1 MFGPLYN
8 TQMTIVCIYTIDGV
22 MPDITPAR
30 EPRLLALDQ
39 LLSRRSVGP
48 LQEPAPEGADL
59 DLILDAG
66 LRAPDHGRLR
76 PWRFVVIRGEARL
89 AYGEKLVEAVALRD
103 PANAATLAERY
114 RAWVRRTPML
124 IAVGAVVKPGNIP
137 EIEQLLAAG
146 AAAMNML
153 NALHML
159 GYGGM
164 WVTGPNAYDPNVNTL
179 LGFEAPS
186 RLVGFLTVGT
196 PAPSTSP
203 VPARPDRAAHVSEW
217 KAEQSSAS

>member
-1 MFGPLYN
+1 
-8 TQMTIVCIYTIDGV
+8 
-22 MPDITPAR
+22 MPDITHAR

-39 LLSRRSVGP
+39 LLARRSVGP
-48 LQEPAPEGADL
+48 LQEPAPQGADL
-59 DLILDAG
+59 DLILNAG
-66 LRAPDHGRLR
+66 LRAPDHGRLK
-76 PWRFVVIRGEARL
+76 PWRFVVIRGDAML
-89 AYGEKLVEAVALRD
+89 AYGEKLAEAAAVRD
-103 PANAATLAERY
+103 PVNAPALAERY

-124 IAVGAVVKPGNIP
+124 IAVGAVIKPGNIP

-164 WVTGPNAYDPNVNTL
+164 WVTGPNAYDPNVNRL

-186 RLVGFLTVGT
+186 RLVGFLTAGT
-196 PAPSTSP
+196 PAPSTAP
-203 VPARPDRAAHVSEW
+203 APARPDRAAHVAEW
-217 KAEQSSAS
+217 MP

>member
-1 MFGPLYN
+1 
-8 TQMTIVCIYTIDGV
+8 
-22 MPDITPAR
+22 MPDITHAR
-30 EPRLLALDQ
+30 EPRLLAFDQ
-39 LLSRRSVGP
+39 LLARRSVGP
-48 LQEPAPEGADL
+48 LQEPAPQGADL

-66 LRAPDHGRLR
+66 LRAPDHGRLK
-76 PWRFVVIRGEARL
+76 PWRFVVIRGDAML
-89 AYGEKLVEAVALRD
+89 AYGERLADAAAVRD
-103 PANAATLAERY
+103 PVNASALAERY

-124 IAVGAVVKPGNIP
+124 IAVGAIIKPGNIP

-164 WVTGPNAYDPNVNTL
+164 WVTGPNAYDPNVNRL

-186 RLVGFLTVGT
+186 RLVGFLTAGT
-196 PAPSTSP
+196 PAPSTAP

-217 KAEQSSAS
+217 KPA

>member
-1 MFGPLYN
+1 
-8 TQMTIVCIYTIDGV
+8 
-22 MPDITPAR
+22 MPDITHAR

-39 LLSRRSVGP
+39 LLSRRSVGL
-48 LQEPAPEGADL
+48 LQAPAPEGADL

-76 PWRFVVIRGEARL
+76 PWRFVIIRGNARL
-89 AYGEKLVEAVALRD
+89 AYGEKLVEAVAVRD

-124 IAVGAVVKPGNIP
+124 IAVGAIVKPGNIP

-164 WVTGPNAYDPNVNTL
+164 WVTGPSTYDPTVNAL
-179 LGFEAPS
+179 LGFEAPA
-186 RLVGFLTVGT
+186 RLVGFLTAGT
-196 PAPSTSP
+196 PVPSTAP
-203 VPARPDRAAHVSEW
+203 GPARPDRAAHVTEW
-217 KAEQSSAS
+217 TPG

>member
-1 MFGPLYN
+1 
-8 TQMTIVCIYTIDGV
+8 
-22 MPDITPAR
+22 MPDITHAR

-39 LLSRRSVGP
+39 LLSRRSVGL

-66 LRAPDHGRLR
+66 LRAPDHGRLK
-76 PWRFVVIRGEARL
+76 PWRFVVIRGDARL
-89 AYGEKLVEAVALRD
+89 AYAEKLAEAAMVRD

-164 WVTGPNAYDPNVNTL
+164 WVTGPNVYDANVNRL

-186 RLVGFLTVGT
+186 RLVGHLTVGT
-196 PAPSTSP
+196 PTPSTAP

-217 KAEQSSAS
+217 TPG

>member
-1 MFGPLYN
+1 
-8 TQMTIVCIYTIDGV
+8 
-22 MPDITPAR
+22 MPDITPVR
-30 EPRLLALDQ
+30 EPRRLALDP

-76 PWRFVVIRGEARL
+76 PWRFVVIRGDARL
-89 AYGEKLVEAVALRD
+89 AFAERLAEAAKERD
-103 PANAATLAERY
+103 PANAEALAERY

-124 IAVGAVVKPGNIP
+124 IAVGAIIKPGNIP

-153 NALHML
+153 NALHVL

-164 WVTGPNAYDPNVNTL
+164 WVTGPNTYDATVNRL

-186 RLVGFLTVGT
+186 RLVGFLTAGT
-196 PAPSTSP
+196 PAPSSAP
-203 VPARPDRAAHVSEW
+203 LPARPDRSVHAAEW
-217 KAEQSSAS
+217 KP

>member
-1 MFGPLYN
+1 
-8 TQMTIVCIYTIDGV
+8 
-22 MPDITPAR
+22 MPDITLAR

-48 LQEPAPEGADL
+48 LQEPAPAGADL
-59 DLILDAG
+59 DLILDAA

-89 AYGEKLVEAVALRD
+89 AFGEKLGEAAAVRD
-103 PANAATLAERY
+103 PANASALAERY

-124 IAVGAVVKPGNIP
+124 IGVGAVVKPGNIP

-164 WVTGPNAYDPNVNTL
+164 WVTGPNTYDPAVNTL

-196 PAPSTSP
+196 PAPSTAP
-203 VPARPDRAAHVSEW
+203 IPARPERAAHVAEW
-217 KAEQSSAS
+217 APG

>member
-1 MFGPLYN
+1 
-8 TQMTIVCIYTIDGV
+8 
-22 MPDITPAR
+22 MPDVTHAH

-39 LLSRRSVGP
+39 LLSRRSVAL

-66 LRAPDHGRLR
+66 LRAPDHGRLK
-76 PWRFVVIRGEARL
+76 PWRFVIIRGDARL
-89 AYGEKLVEAVALRD
+89 AYADKLAEAATVRD
-103 PANAATLAERY
+103 PANAATLGERY
-114 RAWVRRTPML
+114 RAWIRRTPML
-124 IAVGAVVKPGNIP
+124 IAVGAIVKPGNIP

-164 WVTGPNAYDPNVNTL
+164 WVTGPNTYDPNINAML
-179 LGFEAPS
+179 RFEAPS
-186 RLVGFLTVGT
+186 RLIGFLTAGT
-196 PAPSTSP
+196 PAPSTAP
-203 VPARPDRAAHVSEW
+203 LPARPDRAAHVSEW
-217 KAEQSSAS
+217 APG

>member
-1 MFGPLYN
+1 
-8 TQMTIVCIYTIDGV
+8 
-22 MPDITPAR
+22 MPDISHAR
-30 EPRLLALDQ
+30 EPRLLALDP
-39 LLSRRSVGP
+39 LLARRSVGQ
-48 LQEPAPEGADL
+48 LQEPAPGGADL

-76 PWRFVVIRGEARL
+76 PWRFVVIRGDARL
-89 AYGEKLVEAVALRD
+89 AYAEKLAEAATVRD
-103 PANAATLAERY
+103 PANAATLGERY

-124 IAVGAVVKPGNIP
+124 IAVGVIVKPGNIP
-137 EIEQLLAAG
+137 EIEQLLSAG

-164 WVTGPNAYDPNVNTL
+164 WVTGPNTYDPNVNAL

-186 RLVGFLTVGT
+186 RLVGFLTAGT
-196 PAPSTSP
+196 PAPSTAP
-203 VPARPDRAAHVSEW
+203 APARPDRAAHVSEW
-217 KAEQSSAS
+217 TP

>member
-1 MFGPLYN
+1 MFRPLHN

-124 IAVGAVVKPGNIP
+124 IAVGAVVRPGNIP
-137 EIEQLLAAG
+137 EIEQVLAAG
-146 AAAMNML
+146 AAAINML

-164 WVTGPNAYDPNVNTL
+164 WVTGPNTYDPGVNRL
-179 LGFEAPS
+179 LGFESPS
-186 RLVGFLTVGT
+186 RLVGFLTAGT
-196 PAPSTSP
+196 PVTTNAPI
-203 VPARPDRAAHVSEW
+203 PARPDRAAHVTEW
-217 KAEQSSAS
+217 TS

>member
-1 MFGPLYN
+1 
-8 TQMTIVCIYTIDGV
+8 
-22 MPDITPAR
+22 MPDVTHAR

-39 LLSRRSVGP
+39 LLSRRSAGT

-66 LRAPDHGRLR
+66 LRAPDHGRLK
-76 PWRFVVIRGEARL
+76 PWRFVIIRGDARL
-89 AYGEKLVEAVALRD
+89 AYAEKLAEAATVRD

-124 IAVGAVVKPGNIP
+124 IAVGAIMKPGNIP

-164 WVTGPNAYDPNVNTL
+164 WVTGPNVYDANVNRL

-186 RLVGFLTVGT
+186 RLVGHLAVGT
-196 PAPSTSP
+196 PAPSTAP
-203 VPARPDRAAHVSEW
+203 VAARPDRAAHVAEW
-217 KAEQSSAS
+217 TPG

>member
-186 RLVGFLTVGT
+186 RLVGFLMVGT
-196 PAPSTSP
+196 PAPSTAP
-203 VPARPDRAAHVSEW
+203 IPARPERAAHVAEW
-217 KAEQSSAS
+217 APG

>member
-1 MFGPLYN
+1 MS
-8 TQMTIVCIYTIDGV
+8 
-22 MPDITPAR
+22 DIAHVR

-39 LLSRRSVGP
+39 LLARRSVGP
-48 LQEPAPEGADL
+48 LQEPAPHGADL

-66 LRAPDHGRLR
+66 LRAPDHGRLK
-76 PWRFVVIRGEARL
+76 PWRFVVIRGDAML
-89 AYGEKLVEAVALRD
+89 AYGEKLAEAATVRD
-103 PANAATLAERY
+103 PVTAAALAERY

-124 IAVGAVVKPGNIP
+124 IAVGAVIKPGNIP

-164 WVTGPNAYDPNVNTL
+164 WVTGPNAYDATVNRL

-186 RLVGFLTVGT
+186 RLVGFLTAGT
-196 PAPSTSP
+196 PAPSTAA

-217 KAEQSSAS
+217 KAE